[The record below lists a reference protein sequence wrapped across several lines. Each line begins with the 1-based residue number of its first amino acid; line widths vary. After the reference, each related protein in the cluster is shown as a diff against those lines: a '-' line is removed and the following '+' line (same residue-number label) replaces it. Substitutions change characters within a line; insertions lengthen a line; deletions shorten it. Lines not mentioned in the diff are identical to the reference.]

1 MTSAPVW
8 CVQVMLYEKQLSYG
22 VHVVGH
28 TYYATPQATLDVG
41 VQDDV
46 HQALTTLCQKLRDLN
61 SQ

>member
-1 MTSAPVW
+1 
-8 CVQVMLYEKQLSYG
+8 LSYG